1 MLYLQPSY
9 EKNQQIITKCSL
21 LYCDPRYIQNPI
33 IYIKWSIWRQAAA
46 AAAER
51 WRQMKITEEDKDRRA

>member
-9 EKNQQIITKCSL
+9 EKINQIITTCSL

-33 IYIKWSIWRQAAA
+33 IIYILNGASG
-46 AAAER
+46 
-51 WRQMKITEEDKDRRA
+51 DKQQQQQKGGGR